1 MLGGGLGSSVVRWF
15 VTRKTRARLAHITR
29 LFSFP
34 RRGRRGQL
42 LRDRPGRGG
51 REYPQRSRAGSTCL
65 CPLSGLEKVVLGGM
79 FPVSQSRSNRVHVGD
94 TAGASKQSGA
104 RAAGVSPATA
114 PAVSAR
120 RADRGPRAPRGQLC
134 CSWSPRRGRPAAHA
148 LWTPRGLVAL
158 ALRWNQAA
166 SVPGCRAL
174 RLCSRP
180 LFTAMSPAGTPRL
193 FLQKHL
199 LRHLTAGRAPTS
211 PGAPRGL
218 LRACGSAC
226 AAARPPAPPPAS
238 LSLGKRGPH
247 TGCQPSASP
256 EALPV
261 ALIQSS
267 LGA

>member
-1 MLGGGLGSSVVRWF
+1 MPTL
-15 VTRKTRARLAHITR
+15 
-29 LFSFP
+29 
-34 RRGRRGQL
+34 
-42 LRDRPGRGG
+42 
-51 REYPQRSRAGSTCL
+51 RSREGRSGWYVSSFSVQKQQSSRRRYCRRVQAEWGEGGWCQPGHGPCRQ
-65 CPLSGLEKVVLGGM
+65 CPPSRPRPQGPEGAALLQLE
-79 FPVSQSRSNRVHVGD
+79 PATRQ
-94 TAGASKQSGA
+94 
-104 RAAGVSPATA
+104 AGV
-114 PAVSAR
+114 
-120 RADRGPRAPRGQLC
+120 
-134 CSWSPRRGRPAAHA
+134 AHA